1 MSKRP
6 ISMCEKVIAPLAKPF
21 AVIEAIAL
29 RVIQLEEQPVVQPCI
44 PKCPSGPLQHVSVYY
59 SAFIAI

>member
-1 MSKRP
+1 
-6 ISMCEKVIAPLAKPF
+6 MCEKVIAPLAKPF